1 MKKVMKR
8 ATTLLLAATMTT
20 GLCACSSGGGEAVK
34 ETEAK
39 TAETSKTAQPA
50 ENGTE
55 EAKKAD
61 SDEKVSLRF
70 SWWGSDTRHEATLK
84 VMDMYME
91 KHPNVT
97 IEGEYGAF
105 DSFYQKLQ
113 TQLGGG
119 TEPDIISVDY
129 KWVSDLTAQ
138 GNLFVNMNDLKD
150 SIDMSGFDMD
160 FVKIYGAK
168 DDYLIGLPVG
178 INGMGYLYNT
188 EFLKKRR
195 R

>member
-1 MKKVMKR
+1 MMKK
-8 ATTLLLAATMTT
+8 TLKQAGTFLLASLLTASMA
-20 GLCACSSGGGEAVK
+20 ACSSQKAPENQPQPSVSQADSK
-34 ETEAK
+34 ESTEAPK
-39 TAETSKTAQPA
+39 ESGQKAEASS
-50 ENGTE
+50 G
-55 EAKKAD
+55 
-61 SDEKVSLRF
+61 EKVTIRF

-129 KWVSDLTAQ
+129 K
-138 GNLFVNMNDLKD
+138 
-150 SIDMSGFDMD
+150 
-160 FVKIYGAK
+160 
-168 DDYLIGLPVG
+168 
-178 INGMGYLYNT
+178 
-188 EFLKKRR
+188 
-195 R
+195 